1 MIAAENNNTG
11 GRAKPRRDAIP
22 RRECEVE
29 NETSH
34 YWSVLDPLIPTQL

>member
-22 RRECEVE
+22 RCECEVE
-29 NETSH
+29 NETSL
-34 YWSVLDPLIPTQL
+34 YWSILDPLIPTEL